1 MSFNFGQIL
10 SKLSTLQERC
20 RPLSENNK
28 FLSKVKEHA
37 VNLNQV
43 NLFFS
48 LIAFCVCVCLF
59 CFFFHFFL
67 LFVFT
72 SGHVHRND
80 GKARF
85 YHDCWYRKKKVR

>member
-1 MSFNFGQIL
+1 MFFNFGQIL

-43 NLFFS
+43 NVFFS
-48 LIAFCVCVCLF
+48 LIAFSVFFFLIYFFCLF
-59 CFFFHFFL
+59 LRPARSSKRKF
-67 LFVFT
+67 
-72 SGHVHRND
+72 

-85 YHDCWYRKKKVR
+85 YHD

>member
-1 MSFNFGQIL
+1 MFFNFGQIL

-59 CFFFHFFL
+59 VLFCFFIYFFC
-67 LFVFT
+67 LFLRLDTFIET
-72 SGHVHRND
+72 
-80 GKARF
+80 
-85 YHDCWYRKKKVR
+85 

>member
-1 MSFNFGQIL
+1 MFFNFGQIL

-28 FLSKVKEHA
+28 FLSKVKAHS

-48 LIAFCVCVCLF
+48 LIAFRV
-59 CFFFHFFL
+59 FFFHL
-67 LFVFT
+67 LLQFVFT
-72 SGHVHRND
+72 SGT
-80 GKARF
+80 F
-85 YHDCWYRKKKVR
+85 IET